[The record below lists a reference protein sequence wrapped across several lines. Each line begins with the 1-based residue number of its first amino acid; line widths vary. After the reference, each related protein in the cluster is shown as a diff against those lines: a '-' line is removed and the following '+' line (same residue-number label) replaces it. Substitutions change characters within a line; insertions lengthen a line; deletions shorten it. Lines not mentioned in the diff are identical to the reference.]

1 MMANKIPLI
10 VSRIN
15 GLGELLDDNMCIF
28 VNPVL
33 SIEGDISFD
42 IKDLS
47 NTILMLPGIK
57 VSGVNSQP
65 IFPSSY

>member
-1 MMANKIPLI
+1 MVWVNM
-10 VSRIN
+10 
-15 GLGELLDDNMCIF
+15 LDDNMCIF

-47 NTILMLPGIK
+47 NTILMLVPE
-57 VSGVNSQP
+57 
-65 IFPSSY
+65 